1 MAKLTAAAVRGL
13 KAPGSYGDGDGLAL
27 VIGTDGRKAWELRIQ
42 HAGKR
47 RKFGLGSAANV
58 SLAQARE
65 KAAELRR
72 QVTAGIDPTAAKR
85 EAKAKAVMPTFAEA
99 ARAVHQEHLPTWK
112 NAKHG
117 DQWISTL
124 QQHAFPTI
132 GAVPVDQVTGPMVR
146 DVLANVWLTIPE
158 TARRLRQRIGAVLDW
173 AHSKGFRPHP
183 LPMTGIS
190 KGLPKQPKRDNHH
203 AALAWADVP
212 AFLQRLGET
221 DKAGPVVKAL
231 LRFVILT
238 AVRSGEARGARW
250 GEIDL
255 DAGLWMIPAQRMKAG
270 KAHAVPLSDA
280 ALDVLTVA
288 KAWRMEDGADAL
300 VFPSAKRGAP
310 MSDMALT
317 MLLRRMET
325 GVTAHGFRSSFRDWA
340 AESTNFP
347 REVCEAALAHAVE
360 SRVEAAYRR
369 SDLLE
374 KRRALMAQWAG
385 FCVGGGGVIV
395 PIGRRRA

>member
-13 KAPGSYGDGDGLAL
+13 KTPGSYGDGQGLEL
-27 VIGTDGRKAWELRIQ
+27 VIGADGRRAWVLRIQ
-42 HAGKR
+42 HQGKR
-47 RKFGLGSAANV
+47 RKFGLGSVADV

-65 KAAELRR
+65 KAAELRK

-124 QQHAFPTI
+124 RQHAFPTI
-132 GAVPVDQVTGPMVR
+132 GTVPVDQITGPMVR

-203 AALAWADVP
+203 AALAWADAP
-212 AFLQRLGET
+212 SFLHRLEET

-250 GEIDL
+250 GEFDL
-255 DAGLWMIPAQRMKAG
+255 EARLWTIPAQRMKAG
-270 KAHAVPLSDA
+270 KAHTVPLSDA

-288 KAWRMEDGADAL
+288 MAWRTDDGPDAL

-385 FCVGGGGVIV
+385 FCVGGSGVVV